1 MFQERKLVVKFSN
14 IHLMIADEELAEE
27 RRVCKV
33 GWKKSLTSK
42 MLAPNPSVEVLS

>member
-27 RRVCKV
+27 RRVC
-33 GWKKSLTSK
+33 
-42 MLAPNPSVEVLS
+42 